1 MNIKI
6 NRAREIKPSLSYNFE
21 KCDMSAEDLKEKD
34 IDKYEQLISSGKLS
48 VHDPIATLLDD
59 NLPPSFKTLE
69 RASHYMEAICD
80 RAENNLNLRCA
91 HIKVSFH
98 PDEEVDD
105 SKIID
110 IGQDVLSELGFLN
123 TPYCLFV
130 HRDEPHSHFH
140 TVTTTVKKDR
150 SHVSSSFEG
159 LSSNKLEEKLE
170 EKYGLIKKRDHIK
183 EVDGLKTRSW
193 KENKISQKT
202 GHDTHKNVIRQTVND
217 CFDENMDLNLF
228 ARSLSRAGIG
238 LYISKFRTKD
248 MQTKYGLSYTLHPD
262 KIRFRFSDSINTMP
276 QKFQGYDVEES
287 VFKKYLS
294 GQTDSIIVQK
304 DNGEDEYTF
313 SKNFLNE
320 IYISDSPLV
329 HPPISDLKNI
339 SIKGTEVGSK
349 FSFYGLGFSDVEA
362 EIYRGR
368 GNDNS
373 LVDERPEES
382 KLLYSLQRGKL
393 DCVREA
399 FEEGASL
406 SLVEDN
412 HKDYLLENYPDVWH
426 YLVEFER
433 GIKEKTRKNSLSPQK
448 DASRFFENEKNVE
461 NQKSSGWKF
470 GR

>member
-1 MNIKI
+1 MFIKI
-6 NRAREIKPSLSYNFE
+6 SRARQIHPSLLYNFE
-21 KCDMSAEDLKEKD
+21 KCNMTLVELKKAD
-34 IDKYEQLISSGKLS
+34 NDKYEELKSLDKLS
-48 VHDPIATLLDD
+48 NHDTLATLLDD
-59 NLPPSFKTLE
+59 NLPPSFNTLE
-69 RASHYMEAICD
+69 RANHYMEAICD
-80 RAENNLNLRCA
+80 RAENNLRLKAA
-91 HIKVSFH
+91 HIKVSLSSI
-98 PDEEVDD
+98 EQVDD
-105 SKIID
+105 KKFVE
-110 IGQDVLSELGFLN
+110 IGRDVLSELGFED
-123 TPYCLFV
+123 TPYCLFL
-130 HRDEPHSHFH
+130 HRDSKNPHIHL
-140 TVTTTVKKDR
+140 VTTTVKKDR
-150 SHVSSSFEG
+150 SHVSSNFEG
-159 LSSNKLEEKLE
+159 LKSNKIEERLE
-170 EKYGLIKKRDHIK
+170 EKYGLLRRKEHIN

-193 KENKISQKT
+193 KENKISEKT
-202 GHDTHKNVIRQTVND
+202 GYDTHKNAIRQTIND

-248 MQTKYGLSYTLHPD
+248 MQTKYGLSYTLEPD
-262 KIRFRFSDSINTMP
+262 KIRFRFSDSTNTMP

-304 DNGEDEYTF
+304 DNVEDEYTF

-349 FSFYGLGFSDVEA
+349 FSFYGLGFSDAEA
-362 EIYRGR
+362 EIYRDR
-368 GNDNS
+368 GNNNA
-373 LVDERPEES
+373 LLDERPEES
-382 KLLYSLQRGKL
+382 KLLYSIQRGKL

-448 DASRFFENEKNVE
+448 DASRFFKNEKNVE
-461 NQKSSGWKF
+461 NEKSSGWKF